1 MKILFSSYVFRP
13 SIGGIETVSEILAEE
28 FVAAGHEVELI
39 TETPGDV
46 FGESHYRVNRRP
58 GLKNLITLLQ
68 SSDLFFQNNI
78 SLRSLLPALLLK
90 KRAIVVH
97 QTWIRNARGKIGSIG
112 RLKRMLLGRV
122 TNVAISQ
129 AIANDIARNST
140 VIPNPYRDELFR
152 IVPTAAHNRTLVF
165 VGRLVSDKG
174 VGLLLRALVQLR
186 REEIKPD
193 LTIVGAG
200 PEQENLAALIRDL
213 KLQDQVSFAGQ
224 RTGEE
229 LVRLLNQHR
238 IMVIPSLWA
247 EPFGVV
253 ALEGIACGCAI
264 IGSEA
269 GGLKEAIGPCGITF
283 ENGNEGA
290 LADALKR
297 LLRDKELEGSFR
309 SAGPKHL
316 ERFRAREVAC
326 QYLQLIEKPAQ

>member
-1 MKILFSSYVFRP
+1 MKIVFSSYAFRP
-13 SIGGIETVSEILAEE
+13 SVGGIETVSEILAEE

-46 FGESHYRVNRRP
+46 FGERRYCVNRRP
-58 GLKNLITLLQ
+58 GLKSLIALIK

-90 KRAIVVH
+90 KRVIVVH
-97 QTWIRNARGKIGSIG
+97 QTWIRNTRGKIGWNG

-122 TNVAISQ
+122 TNVAISD
-129 AIANDIARNST
+129 AVARDIGRNPA

-152 IVPTAAHNRTLVF
+152 IVPEIVRNRTLVF

-174 VGLLLRALVQLR
+174 VDLLLRALAQLR
-186 REEIKPD
+186 LEELRPD
-193 LTIVGAG
+193 LTIVGTG
-200 PEQENLAALIRDL
+200 PEQENLVALTRDL
-213 KLQDQVSFAGQ
+213 KLQDQVFFAGQ
-224 RTGEE
+224 KTGEE

-238 IMVIPSLWA
+238 VMVIPSLWA

-269 GGLKEAIGPCGITF
+269 GGLKEAIGSCGITF
-283 ENGNEGA
+283 ENGSERS

-297 LLRDKELEGSFR
+297 LLQDEELADSLR
-309 SAGPKHL
+309 RAGPIHL
-316 ERFRAREVAC
+316 ERFNARKIARE
-326 QYLQLIEKPAQ
+326 YLQLIEKTAQ

>member
-28 FVAAGHEVELI
+28 FVAAGHEVELL

-46 FGESHYRVNRRP
+46 FGESRYRVNRSP

-68 SSDLFFQNNI
+68 SSDLVFQNNI

-90 KRAIVVH
+90 KRALVVH
-97 QTWIRNARGKIGSIG
+97 QTWIRNTRGKIGSMG

-129 AIANDIARNST
+129 AIADDIART
-140 VIPNPYRDELFR
+140 CTIIPNPYRDELFR
-152 IVPTAAHNRTLVF
+152 IVPSAVRNKTLVF

-174 VGLLLRALVQLR
+174 VDLLLRVLVQLR
-186 REEIKPD
+186 RDEIKPD
-193 LTIVGAG
+193 LTIVGTG
-200 PEQENLAALIRDL
+200 PEQENLAALTRDL

-224 RTGEE
+224 KTGEE

-297 LLRDKELEGSFR
+297 LLRDKDLAESFR

-316 ERFRAREVAC
+316 ERFRAREVAR
-326 QYLQLIEKPAQ
+326 QYLQLIEKPA

>member
-1 MKILFSSYVFRP
+1 MRILFSSYAFRP
-13 SIGGIETVSEILAEE
+13 SVGGIETVSEILAEE

-46 FGESHYRVNRRP
+46 FGERRYRVNRRP
-58 GLKNLITLLQ
+58 SLKNLIALVR
-68 SSDLFFQNNI
+68 SCELFFQNNI

-97 QTWIRNARGKIGSIG
+97 QTWIRNMRGEIGSMG
-112 RLKRMLLGRV
+112 RFKRMLLGRV

-129 AIANDIARNST
+129 AIANDVARNCT
-140 VIPNPYRDELFR
+140 IIPNPYRDKLFR
-152 IVPTAAHNRTLVF
+152 IVTGAARDKTLVF

-174 VGLLLRALVQLR
+174 VDLLLRALAQLR
-186 REEIKPD
+186 REELKPD
-193 LTIVGAG
+193 LTIIGTG
-200 PEQENLAALIRDL
+200 PELENLSALAREL
-213 KLQDQVSFAGQ
+213 NLQGQVFFAGQ
-224 RTGEE
+224 KTGEE

-238 IMVIPSLWA
+238 VMVIPSLWA

-269 GGLKEAIGPCGITF
+269 GGLKEAIGSCGITF
-283 ENGNEGA
+283 ENGNERS

-297 LLRDKELEGSFR
+297 LLQDEGLAESLR
-309 SAGPKHL
+309 HAGPQHL
-316 ERFRAREVAC
+316 ERFKAREIAR
-326 QYLQLIEKPAQ
+326 QYLQLIEEPAQ